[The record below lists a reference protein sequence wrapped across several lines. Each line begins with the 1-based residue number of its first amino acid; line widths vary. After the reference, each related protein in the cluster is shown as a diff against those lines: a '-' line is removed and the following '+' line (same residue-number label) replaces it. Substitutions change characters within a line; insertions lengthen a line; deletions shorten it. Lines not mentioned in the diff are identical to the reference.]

1 VTPGRVVTVVVSDNP
16 LRLKIDVPEA
26 DIGKVKPE
34 ARVEALVVAY
44 PGRLFEGKI
53 KRIGASVRQQ
63 SRSLPVEAELPNDDG
78 SLRPGMFV
86 RVRMVVP
93 GATSKAL
100 LVPQQA
106 VGTTGAS
113 SRLFVKMGDRVAERL
128 VVTGRRAGTLVEVI
142 GEVKEGEEVAVGE
155 LEKLSDGAAVAAR

>member
-1 VTPGRVVTVVVSDNP
+1 
-16 LRLKIDVPEA
+16 
-26 DIGKVKPE
+26 
-34 ARVEALVVAY
+34 
-44 PGRLFEGKI
+44 
-53 KRIGASVRQQ
+53 
-63 SRSLPVEAELPNDDG
+63 
-78 SLRPGMFV
+78 MFV